1 MQYLELC
8 YNINWSYL
16 SHILGWRDVKWRW
29 RSKFSTST
37 TKIPTKI
44 LFCRARNVTLRWAV
58 RFYAVYGH
66 YYFFFFLVENYGLD
80 LTLVRFVIDM
90 TCSFFFFLVIFNKF
104 CKLCVMIGHSFR
116 WFYFISFY
124 FYFTKIDIN
133 K

>member
-66 YYFFFFLVENYGLD
+66 FFFFLVENYGLD

-90 TCSFFFFLVIFNKF
+90 TCSFFFFFSNLQ
-104 CKLCVMIGHSFR
+104 
-116 WFYFISFY
+116 
-124 FYFTKIDIN
+124 
-133 K
+133 

>member
-1 MQYLELC
+1 MALEIKVQHQYNKDPNKDPLLQGKKCDLAVGSKVLC
-8 YNINWSYL
+8 SIW
-16 SHILGWRDVKWRW
+16 
-29 RSKFSTST
+29 T
-37 TKIPTKI
+37 
-44 LFCRARNVTLRWAV
+44 
-58 RFYAVYGH
+58 
-66 YYFFFFLVENYGLD
+66 FFFLVENYGLD

-124 FYFTKIDIN
+124 SYFTKIDIN